1 MSIQRWYYI
10 DINQALADEG
20 DREEAI
26 RAVPPDR
33 VLREDFGRRVVADFS
48 DEVGECQAGMFPL
61 RIVFDAN
68 AREDWS
74 TRYKSLDEG
83 NTEKWRR
90 FRDAVLD
97 SITKYAKGSSL
108 HRL

>member
-1 MSIQRWYYI
+1 
-10 DINQALADEG
+10 
-20 DREEAI
+20 
-26 RAVPPDR
+26 
-33 VLREDFGRRVVADFS
+33 
-48 DEVGECQAGMFPL
+48 
-61 RIVFDAN
+61 
-68 AREDWS
+68 
-74 TRYKSLDEG
+74 LDEG